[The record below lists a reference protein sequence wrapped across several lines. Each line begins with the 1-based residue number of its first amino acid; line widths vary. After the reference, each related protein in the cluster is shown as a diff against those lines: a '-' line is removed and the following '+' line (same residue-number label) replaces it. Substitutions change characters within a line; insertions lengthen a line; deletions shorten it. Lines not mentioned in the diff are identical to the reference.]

1 MLQAIENKYEDT
13 NYMHESKGTK
23 GRIIQQK
30 EIILVLWYLGQGLS
44 FV

>member
-23 GRIIQQK
+23 GRTTQQK
-30 EIILVLWYLGQGLS
+30 EIILVLWYLRQSLN